1 MPFASGMTWRI
12 FATVERPGPGADT
25 SASAPAACAAA
36 ARTASEAPIPGLFSN
51 SRSPSR
57 RSDSST
63 TSSGDSS
70 SMYPGRSRVA
80 PAHVVQLGE
89 QILHRHEVCGQNPL
103 GRRCSPPLGGGQPP
117 VLRRYQAGPPMSALV
132 RPRGGRGG
140 TALIRSLLTTGTRS
154 GDAGRKRG
162 NRERV
167 VSRPE
172 ILVS

>member
-12 FATVERPGPGADT
+12 FATVERPGPGADP

-36 ARTASEAPIPGLFSN
+36 ARTASEAPIPGLFLN
-51 SRSPSR
+51 SRSPPR

-103 GRRCSPPLGGGQPP
+103 DRPP